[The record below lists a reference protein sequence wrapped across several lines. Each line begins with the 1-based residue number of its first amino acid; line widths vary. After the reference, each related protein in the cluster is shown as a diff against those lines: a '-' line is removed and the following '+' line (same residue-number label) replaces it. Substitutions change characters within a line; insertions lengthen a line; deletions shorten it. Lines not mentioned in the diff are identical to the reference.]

1 MRFFS
6 YGGGVQSTAAL
17 VLAAQGKIDY
27 RTFLFANV
35 GEDSESP
42 DTINYVANYSIPFA
56 KEHNLELI
64 TLTKKMRNGEQET
77 VYQRIMRTK
86 RSVPIPAKLSG
97 GVRVSRVCTVDF
109 KIRVCYKW
117 VRQHG
122 ATKEDPATVGIGF
135 SLDEYHRIKTDDPKL
150 PAQRKVYPLI
160 DLHLTRQDCENIVLD
175 AGLPR
180 PPKSAC
186 YFCPFHS
193 PMAWQL
199 LRINHPELYAK
210 SVWIEKLLSSK
221 GHGSI
226 YLHSSMIPLDKIGIQ
241 DVFEFDEMG
250 NCESGYCMV

>member
-6 YGGGVQSTAAL
+6 FGGGVQSTAAL
-17 VLAAQGKIDY
+17 VLTAQRKIDF

-42 DTINYVANYSIPFA
+42 DTLEYVANYSIPFA
-56 KEHNLELI
+56 KQNGLELI
-64 TLTKKMRNGEQET
+64 TLTKKTIDGARET
-77 VYQRIMRTK
+77 VLQRIMRTK

-117 VRQHG
+117 ARQYG
-122 ATKEDPATVGIGF
+122 ATKENPAIVGIGF

-150 PAQRKVYPLI
+150 PAQRKTYPLI
-160 DLHLTRQDCENIVLD
+160 DLGLTRQDCENIVID

-210 SVWIEKLLSSK
+210 SIEIEQRLSSK
-221 GHGSI
+221 GHGKI
-226 YLHSSMIPLDKIGIQ
+226 FLHSSMIPLDKIGAQ
-241 DVFEFDEMG
+241 DIFEFDEMG